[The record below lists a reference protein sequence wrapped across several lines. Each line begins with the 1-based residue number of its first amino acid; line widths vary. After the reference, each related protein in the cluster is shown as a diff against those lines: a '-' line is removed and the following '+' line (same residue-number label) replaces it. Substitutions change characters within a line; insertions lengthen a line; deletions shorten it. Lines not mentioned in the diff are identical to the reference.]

1 MLVRPPECPN
11 GFIYV
16 HSMFL
21 LILPSRTFAASARRD
36 KYVGIREHLS
46 LESLRKREIE
56 MTQGQVMAQK
66 VVIGKS
72 LPDLKPIEYC
82 GNDEKP
88 VQRHMIV
95 EFVQA
100 KRSGVRQ

>member
-1 MLVRPPECPN
+1 M
-11 GFIYV
+11 
-16 HSMFL
+16 
-21 LILPSRTFAASARRD
+21 
-36 KYVGIREHLS
+36 
-46 LESLRKREIE
+46 ESLRKREIE

-100 KRSGVRQ
+100 KRSGSATVTSCGSTPGSDMPGSSG